1 MSAPAS
7 IRGGIRTERL
17 IGVHNT
23 GYGMWNILIVPLF
36 LTIVG
41 MVIGY
46 PLMILVH
53 QIKKAAARDA
63 IEAGLRTKFPAFI
76 GRKPEYIDTA
86 VCGFGSNLSD
96 LTGSGIAYAG
106 GRIFIV
112 EEGVAAEIPWGDIR
126 SWSWNVEG
134 HDVTRVYGAGDI
146 QTNMQVAGANHK
158 AKSAAERASG
168 FTVKTA
174 SIDKPDWR
182 FQTADVTVLKRWMEI
197 FAQMK
202 EGRIERR

>member
-7 IRGGIRTERL
+7 TRVIRTERL

-23 GYGMWNILIVPLF
+23 GYGMWNILIVPLM
-36 LTIVG
+36 LTIIG
-41 MVIGY
+41 LVIAL

-53 QIKKAAARDA
+53 QLKKASARDA

-86 VCGFGSNLSD
+86 VCGFGNNLSNLS
-96 LTGSGIAYAG
+96 GSGIAYAG

-112 EEGVAAEIPWGDIR
+112 EEGLAAEIPWEDIR
-126 SWSWNVEG
+126 SWTWNVEG
-134 HDVTRVYGAGDI
+134 HNVTQVYGASDFA
-146 QTNMQVAGANHK
+146 TSFQVSNANVA
-158 AKSAAERASG
+158 AKSTAERASG
-168 FTVKTA
+168 FTVTTA

-182 FQTADVTVLKRWMEI
+182 FQTVDVTVLKRWMEI
-197 FAQMK
+197 FNQMN
-202 EGRIERR
+202 EGRLERR

>member
-7 IRGGIRTERL
+7 TRVIRTERL

-23 GYGMWNILIVPLF
+23 GYGMWNILIIPLM
-36 LTIVG
+36 LTIIG
-41 MVIGY
+41 LVIAF

-53 QIKKAAARDA
+53 QLKKASARDA
-63 IEAGLRTKFPAFI
+63 IETGLRTKFPAFI
-76 GRKPEYIDTA
+76 GRNPEYIDTA
-86 VCGFGSNLSD
+86 VCGFGDNSNDLS
-96 LTGSGIAYAG
+96 GSGIAYAG

-112 EEGVAAEIPWGDIR
+112 EEGLAAEIPWEDIR
-126 SWSWNVEG
+126 SWTWNVEG
-134 HDVTRVYGAGDI
+134 HSVTQVYGTSDFA
-146 QTNMQVAGANHK
+146 TNFQVANANHA
-158 AKSAAERASG
+158 AKSTAERASG

-174 SIDKPDWR
+174 NIDKPDWR
-182 FQTADVTVLKRWMEI
+182 FQTADTTVLKRWMEI